1 MHKRCSVGLI
11 VQVRFYDVLLYSV
24 RDVGSDDGFVDIT
37 LADDTI
43 VDIASSADGIT
54 TNPGLATP
62 RVPSILLLKRFR
74 SGHIYAEMN
83 CISIGLGNYL
93 CIVYTKAL
101 LRLKKLHSQS
111 GTETYSNVSIP
122 ILMDALR

>member
-24 RDVGSDDGFVDIT
+24 RDVGSDDGFVDIS

-54 TNPGLATP
+54 TNPGWLP
-62 RVPSILLLKRFR
+62 PGFHQYCYWSVLD
-74 SGHIYAEMN
+74 
-83 CISIGLGNYL
+83 
-93 CIVYTKAL
+93 
-101 LRLKKLHSQS
+101 Q
-111 GTETYSNVSIP
+111 GTFMQKWTASV
-122 ILMDALR
+122 LV